1 MRPLR
6 VGVDLN
12 RRPVTPQRVAFHIP
26 SAVTGRD
33 LQASA
38 QREDGWCESLRRGGS
53 VAREPAEMKREI
65 PVSFRRMSPLSL
77 VESVSSSAEQTKSGG
92 TASFRP
98 DTKGR
103 FFLFSEKKEMQNVK
117 CKMQNV
123 RARWETEGAFAFCPI
138 PMLPIAFCVQRRLT
152 GRSVLDFAFCTL
164 HFAFKKL
171 TFQRKER
178 IL

>member
-1 MRPLR
+1 MYIL
-6 VGVDLN
+6 
-12 RRPVTPQRVAFHIP
+12 

-38 QREDGWCESLRRGGS
+38 QREDGWCESLQRGRS
-53 VAREPAEMKREI
+53 VAREPVEMKQGSI
-65 PVSFRRMSPLSL
+65 PVSFRRLSPLSL
-77 VESVSSSAEQTKSGG
+77 VECVSSLAEQTKSGG

-103 FFLFSEKKEMQNVK
+103 FFLFQRKKKCKMQNVK

-123 RARWETEGAFAFCPI
+123 RARWETAGAFAFCPI